1 MQTYKASPKYSEEQ
15 MKTMEGKFFSS
26 AKMRIFTNDVDVVC
40 PDGEILCKFR
50 KHRLGVKDMNA
61 LLEIQTAAKLGR
73 TRPNASGIPPEGKY
87 KYIVSK
93 SSGKPLHVLTTT
105 SRSGIVGF
113 YDTTSNFGYH
123 HSVNTTTNDPSHTN
137 NSKVKAKAPVKDVSA
152 TQQQQTPQCRM
163 TAYTAKFL
171 ERYHQCLPVVSKVS
185 RLFKSLVPKRY
196 KAQQLAVREISPEFV
211 IPGTVFTTV
220 TVNKNFRTALHKDSG
235 DYEQGFGMM
244 TVASMGEYGGGYT
257 LFPQYGVGI
266 DCRAGDVLA
275 MDVHQWHCNSEMTGT
290 GTRISYIFYVREK
303 MQKSCPSLKT

>member
-1 MQTYKASPKYSEEQ
+1 MQTYIASLQFSEEQ

-26 AKMRIFTNDVDVVC
+26 ATMRIFTHDVDVVR

-50 KHRLGVKDMNA
+50 KHRLGVKDTEA
-61 LLEIQTAAKLGR
+61 LLQIQTAAKLGR

-123 HSVNTTTNDPSHTN
+123 HSANGNNANNPSHTN
-137 NSKVKAKAPVKDVSA
+137 ANAKAPVKDA
-152 TQQQQTPQCRM
+152 TATMKQQQTPQCRM

-171 ERYHQCLPVVSKVS
+171 ERYKTCVAVFSKVS

-196 KAQQLAVREISPEFV
+196 KAQQLAVREISDEYV

-244 TVASMGEYGGGYT
+244 TVASVGEYGGGYT

-266 DCRAGDVLA
+266 DCQGGDVLA

-290 GTRISYIFYVREK
+290 GTRISYVFYVREK

>member
-1 MQTYKASPKYSEEQ
+1 MQTYKASLQFSEEE

-26 AKMRIFTNDVDVVC
+26 AKMRIFTNDVDVVR
-40 PDGEILCKFR
+40 PDGKILCKFR

-123 HSVNTTTNDPSHTN
+123 HSAVNTTANEASHTN
-137 NSKVKAKAPVKDVSA
+137 AKAKAPRKHA
-152 TQQQQTPQCRM
+152 TMKPQQKPQPQCRM

-171 ERYHQCLPVVSKVS
+171 ERYQDCLPVFSKVS

-196 KAQQLAVREISPEFV
+196 KAQALAVREISPEFV

-244 TVASMGEYGGGYT
+244 TVTSVGEYGGGYT
-257 LFPQYGVGI
+257 LFPQYGFGI
-266 DCRAGDVLA
+266 DCKAGDVLA

-290 GTRISYIFYVREK
+290 GTRVSYIFYVREK
-303 MQKSCPSLKT
+303 MQKSCPSLTT